1 MNKPMSLPINEQGFN
16 QQASSFNDW
25 ARTMQLH
32 MEDVLD
38 IHLPPS
44 TVSPMRLHEAM
55 RYATMGGGKRVRALL
70 AYAAGEFCGAEME
83 KVNVPAAAVEIIHAF
98 SLVHD
103 DLPCMDDDDLRRGK
117 PTTHKQYGDAVALL
131 VGDALQS
138 LAFQLISQDKL
149 LKSATQK
156 LKMLHILAL
165 ASGSRGMAGG
175 QAIDIESIGI
185 PLSRAE
191 LEHMH
196 IQKTG
201 ALIRAAALLGAYSA
215 DKPKEDKISAVDHFA
230 KSIGLAFQV
239 VDDILDAEADTQTLG
254 KTAGKDQLNNKSTY
268 VTILGLSA
276 AKQLAGELHAN
287 AMAALSFYGREAD
300 LLRHL
305 ANFITHRS
313 F

>member
-70 AYAAGEFCGAEME
+70 AYAAGEFCGAQME